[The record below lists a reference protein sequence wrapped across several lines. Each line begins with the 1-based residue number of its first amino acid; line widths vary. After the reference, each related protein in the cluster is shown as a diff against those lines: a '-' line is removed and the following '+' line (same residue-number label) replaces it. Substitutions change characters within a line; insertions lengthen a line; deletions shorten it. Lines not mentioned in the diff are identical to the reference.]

1 MPIYEYRCTACG
13 HRFSDQ
19 LTIAE
24 HGTRRPACP
33 VCKSRAVEPVLSTF
47 FAKTIRKS

>member
-1 MPIYEYRCTACG
+1 MPLYEYRCTKCEEV
-13 HRFSDQ
+13 FTEQ

-24 HGTRRPACP
+24 HGARRPVCPACGA
-33 VCKSRAVEPVLSTF
+33 RAVEPVLSTF

>member
-13 HRFSDQ
+13 HRWS
-19 LTIAE
+19 LTESVAD
-24 HGTRRPACP
+24 HDRRRPACP
-33 VCKSRAVEPVLSTF
+33 ECESRAVEQVFTSF